1 MLNFP
6 YFGHGLIKT
15 YNIAFGAL
23 FSNVWIQRRSR
34 AGAELA
40 YFKVPLTYGSKD
52 KMLIQT
58 QQDPSIQKPSAI
70 DLPMMSFEY
79 NIVGY
84 DSERK
89 LNKTNTIIGGRSNTG
104 GVLTTLNPVPYNIA
118 FQLYA
123 YVKFEEDGQKIVEQ
137 ILPFFTPDL
146 TLQMTL
152 VPELNEAGIRDI
164 PIILNGVNMEDRFEG
179 PPIDRQVKIWTFTFT
194 MQAYLFGPTVDRP
207 TIKFVNFNYIP
218 YGGNTSL
225 VTENDMR
232 IIFTTQPGLDANG
245 NPTSNVSISIDP
257 HLINFD
263 DNFGYVFIVEDP
275 TINAGEPHAH
285 YNPPMFSGPSQTQIL
300 QDFLYT
306 LRGGLPDST
315 TLDALTGDLEGTVT

>member
-15 YNIAFGAL
+15 YTIAFGAL
-23 FSNVWIQRRSR
+23 FSNVYIQRKSR

-52 KMLIQT
+52 KMEIQLA
-58 QQDPSIQKPSAI
+58 QDPSLQKPSAI
-70 DLPMMSFEY
+70 DLPIMSFEY

-89 LNKTNTIIGGRSNTG
+89 LNKTNQIIGGRSNTG
-104 GVLTTLNPVPYNIA
+104 GVLTTLNPVPYNLA

-146 TLQMTL
+146 TLRMTL
-152 VPELNEAGIRDI
+152 VPELNASGIRDI

-179 PPIDRQVKIWTFTFT
+179 LFIDRPIKIWTFTFT
-194 MQAYLFGPTVDRP
+194 MQAYLFGPVVDRP
-207 TIKFVNFNYIP
+207 TIKFVNLNFP
-218 YGGNTSL
+218 LSNTNQD
-225 VTENDMR
+225 VT
-232 IIFTTQPGLDANG
+232 ITFTTQPGLDANG
-245 NPTSNVSISIDP
+245 DPTSNVTLSIDP
-257 HLINFD
+257 HLINYD
-263 DNFGYVFIVEDP
+263 DNWGTVFLVTDP
-275 TINAGEPHAH
+275 TVDAGAANAV
-285 YNPPMFSGPSQTQIL
+285 YNPPMFAPPSDTSL
-300 QDFLYT
+300 PGMLYL
-306 LRGGLPDST
+306 LRGGLPNPTNLGS
-315 TLDALTGDLEGTVT
+315 LSLEADGTVT